1 MTPLPESESALLA
14 ALYARISDDKMGQEA
29 GVKRQLADGRG
40 IAQRL
45 GLPEPRE
52 FVDNDISAT
61 NAKHRPEYENLLAAI
76 AAGLIRIVI
85 IYHLSRLWRNRKERA
100 AGIEFFK
107 KYGVRLIMVKGPE
120 IDFATAYG
128 RAMAGLLG
136 EFDSMEVEVKSE
148 RQVSEME
155 QAVRDGRPPTGR
167 RAFGYARTG
176 GELVAEEA
184 EVVAEAYRLLLTG
197 ASLSSIAKWL
207 NEAGWRTTTGGA
219 WGHNSVRSVLM
230 NERNAGLREYH
241 GDLYGGSWPPI
252 VAEETWRA
260 AHAILTDAGRRTN
273 KVGSSRKW
281 LLTNLAHCGVCAAQ
295 DIESVMLCTYR
306 DDARRVYRCK
316 RSPGHLT
323 RNAAPVDEL
332 VARVV
337 VERLSRPD
345 AADLLVNED
354 APDLAAL
361 RGEAMTLRARQED
374 IAAAFGDGEMTRV
387 QFRTANERVAAR
399 LAEVE
404 AAMGDVQRV
413 PVLADLVKADD
424 VSAVWDGLMLDR
436 QRAVVDV
443 LMTVTILP
451 AGPGRRV
458 FDPASV
464 KIDWR

>member
-1 MTPLPESESALLA
+1 MTPFPEGTPPEVA

-29 GVKRQLADGRG
+29 GVKRQLAEGRQ
-40 IAQRL
+40 IAARL
-45 GLPEPRE
+45 DFPNPRE

-76 AAGLIRIVI
+76 AAGLVRIVI

-107 KYGVRLIMVKGPE
+107 RYGVRLIMVKGPE
-120 IDFATAYG
+120 IDFSTAYG

-176 GELVAEEA
+176 GELATGEA
-184 EVVAEAYRLLLTG
+184 EVVAEMYRLLLTG
-197 ASLSSIAKWL
+197 ATLSSIAKWL
-207 NEAGWRTTTGGA
+207 NEAGWRTTLGRP

-230 NERNAGLREYH
+230 NERNCGMREYR
-241 GDLYGGSWPPI
+241 GDLYAGMWPPI
-252 VAEETWRA
+252 VSEETWRA
-260 AHAILTDAGRRTN
+260 ARAMLTDSTRRTN
-273 KVGSSRKW
+273 KVGSSRRW
-281 LLTNLAHCGVCAAQ
+281 LLTNLARCGQCAAQ
-295 DIESVMLCTYR
+295 EIESVMICSYR
-306 DDARRVYRCK
+306 EDARRVYRCK

-323 RNAAPVDEL
+323 RNAPPIDDL
-332 VARVV
+332 VSRVV
-337 VERLSRPD
+337 IERLSRPD
-345 AADLLVNED
+345 AADLLVDEN
-354 APDLAAL
+354 APDFAAL
-361 RGEAMTLRARQED
+361 REEAMTLRARQED
-374 IAAAFGDGEMTRV
+374 IAAMLGEGEMTRA
-387 QFRTANERVAAR
+387 QFRTANARIAAR

-404 AAMGDVQRV
+404 AVMAHAHRA

-424 VSAVWDGLMLDR
+424 AAAAWEGLMLDR
-436 QRAVVDV
+436 KRAVVDL
-443 LMTVTILP
+443 LMSVTILP

-458 FDPASV
+458 FDPATV
-464 KIDWR
+464 HIEWK